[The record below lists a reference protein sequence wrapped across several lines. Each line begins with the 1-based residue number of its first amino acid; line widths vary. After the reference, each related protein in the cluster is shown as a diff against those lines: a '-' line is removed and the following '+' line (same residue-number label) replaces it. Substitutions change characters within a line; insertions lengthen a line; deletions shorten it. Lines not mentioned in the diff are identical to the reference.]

1 MTDKELILNFVN
13 QYDRP
18 FNAGVIAQL
27 TCINSVIVEQILPD
41 LINQQTIKQIE
52 DSPPIYVRANR
63 FQARFGYQHYKGWT
77 FSIADAHQLLDTLEN
92 GRYKSIRDIAQAIGK
107 SRQWVYIY
115 LEALASIEVIDL
127 RGFIYV
133 VISRQNVPKIGRK
146 VQKGILGQLRNMNRI
161 GCYKLLGGR
170 KHEQIMDKH
179 ILESLQ
185 HHNN

>member
-1 MTDKELILNFVN
+1 MTDKELILNFIN

-18 FNAGVIAQL
+18 FNAEVIAQL
-27 TCINSVIVEQILPD
+27 TSIPAEVIDQTLPE
-41 LINQQTIKQIE
+41 LIKSQTVKLIE

-63 FQARFGYQHYKGWT
+63 YQARIGYQHYKGWT
-77 FSIADAHQLLDTLEN
+77 FSIIDAHRLLDILEQ
-92 GRYKSIRDIAQAIGK
+92 GRYKSIRDIAQTIGK

-146 VQKGILGQLRNMNRI
+146 VQKGILGQLRSLNRI
-161 GCYKLLGGR
+161 GCYRLLG
-170 KHEQIMDKH
+170 
-179 ILESLQ
+179 
-185 HHNN
+185 

>member
-1 MTDKELILNFVN
+1 MIEDKMTDKELILNFIN

-18 FNAGVIAQL
+18 FNAEVIAQL
-27 TCINSVIVEQILPD
+27 TSIPAEVIDQTLPE
-41 LINQQTIKQIE
+41 LIKSQAIKLIE

-63 FQARFGYQHYKGWT
+63 YQARIGYQHYKGWT
-77 FSIADAHQLLDTLEN
+77 FSITDAHRLLDILEQ
-92 GRYKSIRDIAQAIGK
+92 GRYKSIRDIAQTIGK

-146 VQKGILGQLRNMNRI
+146 VQKGILGQLRCLNRI
-161 GCYKLLGGR
+161 GCFRLLP
-170 KHEQIMDKH
+170 
-179 ILESLQ
+179 
-185 HHNN
+185 